1 MILLTAFKGNNN
13 SSKILLDSISGD
25 NIRKKLLT
33 NSFDACEQEIVEAIS
48 IFQPEY
54 VISFGRKP
62 VINRLYIEPAACNE
76 CDCIRTNF
84 DISVLE
90 KSLSKHDLPYKV
102 SSKLSNYLCNH
113 AYYCGLR
120 YIEKNT
126 AETKMIFIH
135 IPDMKN
141 IQNMDS
147 VISWL
152 NDFCGGLNEFCFK
165 MPYQ

>member
-13 SSKILLDSISGD
+13 SSKILLDGISGD

-33 NSFDACEQEIVEAIS
+33 NNFDTCEQEIIEAIS

-62 VINRLYIEPAACNE
+62 IINRLYIEPVAGNE
-76 CDCIRTNF
+76 YNCIRTNF
-84 DISVLE
+84 DISALE
-90 KSLSKHDLPYKV
+90 KSLSEHDLPYKV

-113 AYYCGLR
+113 VYYCGLR

-147 VISWL
+147 IIAWL
-152 NDFCGGLNEFCFK
+152 NDFCGGLNEICN
-165 MPYQ
+165 